1 MQRKILNLLEIVLTI
16 ILLIFLCTATYTN
29 ISYNPEFTWAI
40 EKEFNIGNYT
50 YLDYALS
57 VDFKYLSLPLFLMI
71 FINFISTIVSLFSKT
86 EKISK
91 IHTLVDSLLPIF
103 TVIVGLMAFRC
114 IGVGAAGYTGTPS
127 PTFRIIAILMLILI
141 AILGVLKAKFFKQNT
156 ATTIINETQVEISN
170 ADELKK
176 YKDLLDSGVI
186 TQEEFDSKKEQL
198 LGL

>member
-1 MQRKILNLLEIVLTI
+1 MQRKILNLLEIVVTI

-57 VDFKYLSLPLFLMI
+57 VDFKYLSLPLFSMI
-71 FINFISTIVSLFSKT
+71 FINLISTIVSLFSKT

-103 TVIVGLMAFRC
+103 TVIVGLMAFRF
-114 IGVGAAGYTGTPS
+114 IGVGAGYTGTPN
-127 PTFRIIAILMLILI
+127 PTFKIIAILMLILI

-156 ATTIINETQVEISN
+156 TTTIINETQVEVSD

-186 TQEEFDSKKEQL
+186 TQEEFNEKKKQL
-198 LGL
+198 LDI